1 MGQKYKISLV
11 YDKIIPYFLQIEQ
24 NKSVNEFS
32 KLQLLV
38 IMYQ

>member
-11 YDKIIPYFLQIEQ
+11 FDKIIPCFLQIEQ
-24 NKSVNEFS
+24 NKSANEFP